1 MPKPAMPS
9 TQTKEKK
16 AGIVVLKEDDG
27 SFMVLGLRYQ
37 SSYDLPKGTIDP
49 GESVLDAALRETEEE
64 AHITELDF
72 RWGLQTKRIG
82 NTTFFVATTNQKPM
96 VAPNPTTGELEHDA
110 AHWLTLDQAEH
121 SLHLDLQ
128 PIVEWIRNTA
138 GEI

>member
-1 MPKPAMPS
+1 MPKPAMSS

-16 AGIVVLKEDDG
+16 AGIVVLKEEDG
-27 SFMVLGLRYQ
+27 SFVILGLRYQ

-64 AHITELDF
+64 AHITNLDF

-82 NTTFFVATTNQKPM
+82 NTVFFVAATTQRPR

-110 AHWLTLDQAEH
+110 AHWLTIKQAEY
-121 SLHLDLQ
+121 SLHMDLR
-128 PIVEWIRNTA
+128 PVVGWIRSVT
-138 GEI
+138 GEM